1 MPRAGLQKADRC
13 PHFATLE
20 MLLEI
25 SSIFLGI
32 SAFRHKHLFSNVWGR
47 FAGNTSGFIDD
58 FGHKSRL
65 QSGKREVKSVN
76 DCSTF
81 LDEVWNWPR
90 CPHTLLAFST
100 PVHLAQPLKDFL
112 SGMLL
117 AGLWGT
123 GDHCSGRCSANLP
136 WKSFHLYTWY
146 RTFLCKRTVSGVH
159 TETLRLK
166 IIYSPATVF

>member
-1 MPRAGLQKADRC
+1 MPRAGPRKADRC
-13 PHFATLE
+13 PHT
-20 MLLEI
+20 LLEI
-25 SSIFLGI
+25 SSTFFGI
-32 SAFRHKHLFSNVWGR
+32 SALGHKHLFSNVWGR
-47 FAGNTSGFIDD
+47 FAGNAPGFIDD
-58 FGHKSRL
+58 FGHKSLL

-81 LDEVWNWPR
+81 LDEVWNRPR

-123 GDHCSGRCSANLP
+123 GDHCSGRCSANLH

-146 RTFLCKRTVSGVH
+146 MPLKTCLCKRTVNGAH

-166 IIYSPATVF
+166 IICSPTTVF